1 MMNEAETHLDLLA
14 QVGKLL
20 LENGAPTYRVAETLQ
35 VLARAFDLPRI
46 EVFATATG
54 LILGVEGIDYPL
66 VRVRSVQ
73 HIGVNMNVLVAI
85 NHLSR
90 QAATGE
96 LTSMQI
102 ADCLRQLDEQKSV
115 YPNWIVVI
123 GVAVACGA
131 FGLSLGAGWREC
143 VATVI
148 GALLAMIIRLW
159 LHSSRLIPLMV
170 TIAAA
175 FCATTA
181 SSLTCRALVCPS
193 PNLAAIAAVLQLVP
207 GVPLVTA
214 IIDLATGDILSGVA
228 RGAYGILICFGIAL
242 GMLLFLVWGVR

>member
-1 MMNEAETHLDLLA
+1 MKEAETHLDLLA

-20 LENGAPTYRVAETLQ
+20 LENGAPTYRIAETLQ
-35 VLARAFDLPRI
+35 VLARSFEMPRI

-54 LILGVEGIDYPL
+54 LILGVEGIGYPL
-66 VRVRSVQ
+66 TRIRPVQ
-73 HIGVNMNVLVAI
+73 HIGVNMNVLAAI

-90 QAATGE
+90 QAAIGD
-96 LTSMQI
+96 LTSAQI
-102 ADCLRQLDEQKSV
+102 AERLQQLDEQKAV

-123 GVAVACGA
+123 GVAIACGA
-131 FGLSLGAGWREC
+131 FGLSLGASWREC
-143 VATVI
+143 LATVI
-148 GALLAMIIRLW
+148 GALLAILIRLR
-159 LHSSRLIPLMV
+159 LQSSHLIPLIV

-175 FCATTA
+175 FCATAA
-181 SSLTCRALVCPS
+181 SSLTCRALACPS

-242 GMLLFLVWGVR
+242 GMLLFLAWGVR